1 MRQQFQDGTNQIA
14 QFQVAGSG
22 NMTINY
28 PDNFFTYKVQLYSG
42 ANNTGN
48 VLLKPITQPYGSSN
62 CACQVSGMSAGA
74 LPAAGGA
81 VCSFVYRRNSLCVFS
96 KVSVLDYPTNEL
108 IDEIGN
114 PALVGQLQIF
124 GQGEDFRSRSYKDCL
139 KFGATPQTFRDS
151 SYYWPKTGN
160 DMCPSTLIPAI
171 YGDAML
177 IDGPQNTTLPSGASV
192 VFPEVYLQQQYEWP
206 STATAK
212 DAGEIR
218 IIPFSDYLE
227 NNTQAFSVYNRHT
240 IEFIFQV
247 YAGAYTDVLATQDS
261 AGNWSYSTNA
271 QSFQITD
278 FKYHTHKFYINT
290 EVMGALNKMVT
301 GVGIQIP
308 YEKLFWNNNS
318 NFPHTQAS
326 LTVAVND
333 TKIKNLE
340 RLLIVIRR
348 QADAKISANYD
359 NCMFRNMSSTFF
371 SDTTHIMCPTN
382 GSSAASSFSS
392 SSALAVSTN
401 YNGIWRISGKWSE
414 NALPDR
420 TFVYMKPYKFDLIKN
435 LSQSI
440 FIDGDSQ
447 DSLTKYQYEGID
459 TSNGLWNNSNTS
471 FFLGIDL
478 RTLKGAEK
486 SGISIS
492 QSPLTI
498 TIELYTLN
506 GVVNTTDFAVD
517 LFNYDGRV
525 LEVLNTGVRI
535 L

>member
-1 MRQQFQDGTNQIA
+1 
-14 QFQVAGSG
+14 
-22 NMTINY
+22 
-28 PDNFFTYKVQLYSG
+28 
-42 ANNTGN
+42 
-48 VLLKPITQPYGSSN
+48 
-62 CACQVSGMSAGA
+62 
-74 LPAAGGA
+74 
-81 VCSFVYRRNSLCVFS
+81 
-96 KVSVLDYPTNEL
+96 
-108 IDEIGN
+108 
-114 PALVGQLQIF
+114 
-124 GQGEDFRSRSYKDCL
+124 
-139 KFGATPQTFRDS
+139 
-151 SYYWPKTGN
+151 
-160 DMCPSTLIPAI
+160 
-171 YGDAML
+171 
-177 IDGPQNTTLPSGASV
+177 
-192 VFPEVYLQQQYEWP
+192 
-206 STATAK
+206 
-212 DAGEIR
+212 
-218 IIPFSDYLE
+218 
-227 NNTQAFSVYNRHT
+227 
-240 IEFIFQV
+240 
-247 YAGAYTDVLATQDS
+247 
-261 AGNWSYSTNA
+261 
-271 QSFQITD
+271 
-278 FKYHTHKFYINT
+278 
-290 EVMGALNKMVT
+290 MGALNKMVT
-301 GVGIQIP
+301 GIGIQIP

-382 GSSAASSFSS
+382 GSSAAASFSS

-506 GVVNTTDFAVD
+506 GIVNTTDFAVD

-525 LEVLNTGVRI
+525 LSVLNTGVRI